1 MRINKVAFAIT
12 TLLAA
17 SQVHAAGFQ
26 INEHSASGLGRA
38 FAGEAAIGDNAA
50 SLARNPALMAT
61 FKRAQLSVVGTYVAP
76 DVNITGY
83 DGAGGFLGDKSTA
96 AENSASNVAPA
107 AVVPAMYYV
116 QPIND
121 EWAFGLAMYSNFGT
135 GTEYADDYV
144 NNTAAG
150 TTHIVTATFNPNISY
165 RINEQFSIGAG
176 VSAIYSTAELE
187 RKSDSLGTVAEM
199 EGDGIDFSWNV
210 GALYEINKNHRF
222 GISYKHSSE
231 MNLEGTYSGVIGEN
245 IIGLPIYGE
254 NIDGTME
261 NTLPAILEI
270 SGYHKLTNKFAVSYS
285 WQYTTW
291 SDFGDIIGNSEN
303 PNDCK
308 TDGVVGQCLSKSENF
323 NNSSRYSI
331 GTEYYATESLI
342 LRAGYAY
349 DEQAADPTL
358 SIPDSDRQWYTAG
371 MTYKMTDSISLDMAA
386 AFIAGKEVTFQE
398 DIPGALGPDKTF
410 TSNGD
415 AWLYSAQLN
424 YSF

>member
-17 SQVHAAGFQ
+17 SQVHASGFQ

-38 FAGEAAIGDNAA
+38 FAGEAAIGDDAA

-61 FKRAQLSVVGTYVAP
+61 FDRAQLSVVGSYVAP
-76 DVNITGY
+76 DVNITGHN
-83 DGAGGFLGDKSTA
+83 DN
-96 AENSASNVAPA
+96 NSASDVAPA
-107 AVVPAMYYV
+107 AVVPAMYYI

-144 NNTAAG
+144 NNAAAG

-187 RKSDSLGTVAEM
+187 RTSRIFGTVADM
-199 EGDGIDFSWNV
+199 EGDGINFSWNI
-210 GALYEINKNHRF
+210 GALYEVNENNRF
-222 GISYKHSSE
+222 GISYKHSSKME
-231 MNLEGTYSGVIGEN
+231 LEGTYSGQHPDNGPFDPVKD
-245 IIGLPIYGE
+245 
-254 NIDGTME
+254 IDGTME
-261 NTLPAILEI
+261 NTLPAILEL
-270 SGYHKLTNKFAVSYS
+270 SGYHKLTNQFAVSYS

-291 SDFGDIIGNSEN
+291 SDFGDILAYDLN
-303 PNDCK
+303 
-308 TDGVVGQCLSKSENF
+308 GVEVLKKEENF
-323 NNSSRYSI
+323 SNSSRYSI
-331 GTEYYATESLI
+331 GTEYYATENLT
-342 LRAGYAY
+342 LRVGYAY
-349 DEQAADPTL
+349 DEQAAESTL

-371 MTYKMTDSISLDMAA
+371 MTYKATQSLSFDMGA
-386 AFIAGKEVTFQE
+386 AFIAGKEITFDE
-398 DIPGALGPDKTF
+398 DIPLGGTKTF
-410 TSNGD
+410 SSKGD
-415 AWLYSAQLN
+415 AWIYSAQMN

>member
-1 MRINKVAFAIT
+1 MRISKVAFAVT
-12 TLLAA
+12 ALLAA
-17 SQVHAAGFQ
+17 SQVNAAGFQ

-38 FAGEAAIGDNAA
+38 FAGEAAIGDDAA

-61 FKRAQLSVVGTYVAP
+61 FDRAQLSVVGTYVAP

-83 DGAGGFLGDKSTA
+83 DGDGGFFGDNSTA
-96 AENSASNVAPA
+96 AENSANNVAPA

-121 EWAFGLAMYSNFGT
+121 QWAFGLAMYSNFGT
-135 GTEYADDYV
+135 GTEYADDYI

-150 TTHIVTATFNPNISY
+150 STHIVTATFNPNISY

-176 VSAIYSTAELE
+176 VSAIYSTAELK
-187 RKSDSLGTVAEM
+187 RTSSLVGTVADM
-199 EGDGIDFSWNV
+199 EGDGINFSWNV
-210 GALYEINKNHRF
+210 GVLYEVNDNNRF
-222 GISYKHSSE
+222 GISYKHSSKME
-231 MNLEGTYSGVIGEN
+231 LEGEYSDFMTQD
-245 IIGLPIYGE
+245 PIE
-254 NIDGTME
+254 GTMD
-261 NTLPAILEI
+261 NTLPAILEL
-270 SGYHKLTNKFAVSYS
+270 SGYHKLTDKFAVSYS

-291 SDFGDIIGNSEN
+291 SDFGNIVAVDVDGNEVLRK
-303 PNDCK
+303 D
-308 TDGVVGQCLSKSENF
+308 ENF
-323 NNSSRYSI
+323 NNSSRYSV
-331 GTEYYATESLI
+331 GSEYYATENLT
-342 LRAGYAY
+342 LRAGYAF

-371 MTYKMTDSISLDMAA
+371 MTYKATKSLSFDLAA
-386 AFIAGKEVTFQE
+386 AFVAGKEVTFTE
-398 DIPGALGPDKTF
+398 DIPLELGKDKTF

>member
-1 MRINKVAFAIT
+1 MRINKVAFAVT

-17 SQVHAAGFQ
+17 SQVNAAGFQ

-38 FAGEAAIGDNAA
+38 FAGEAAIGDDAA

-61 FKRAQLSVVGTYVAP
+61 FDRAQLSVVGTYVAP
-76 DVNITGY
+76 DVNITGS
-83 DGAGGFLGDKSTA
+83 DEK
-96 AENSASNVAPA
+96 NSASDVAPA
-107 AVVPAMYYV
+107 AVVPAMYYI

-121 EWAFGLAMYSNFGT
+121 QWAFGLAMYSNFGT

-176 VSAIYSTAELE
+176 VSAIYSTAELK
-187 RKSDSLGTVAEM
+187 RSMPIPFNPQMNVADM
-199 EGDGIDFSWNV
+199 EGDGINFSWNV
-210 GALYEINKNHRF
+210 GALYEVNENHRF

-231 MNLEGTYSGVIGEN
+231 MELEGTFSGKHATTGDIVTN
-245 IIGLPIYGE
+245 IE
-254 NIDGTME
+254 GTMD
-261 NTLPAILEI
+261 NTLPSILEL

-291 SDFGDIIGNSEN
+291 SDFGDIVAHDS
-303 PNDCK
+303 
-308 TDGVVGQCLSKSENF
+308 DGLEALYKAENF

-331 GTEYYATESLI
+331 GTEYYATESLT

-371 MTYKMTDSISLDMAA
+371 MTYKVTQSLSFDMAA
-386 AFIAGKEVTFQE
+386 AFVAGKEVTFE
-398 DIPGALGPDKTF
+398 EEIPGILTRTKTF

>member
-76 DVNITGY
+76 DVNITGQ
-83 DGAGGFLGDKSTA
+83 DEGFANIGGS
-96 AENSASNVAPA
+96 AEANSASDVAPS

-135 GTEYADDYV
+135 GTEYADDYR

-176 VSAIYSTAELE
+176 VSAIYTTAELK
-187 RKSDSLGTVAEM
+187 RSLHILNGTPQLSVAEM
-199 EGDGIDFSWNV
+199 EGDGINFGWNV
-210 GALYEINKNHRF
+210 GALYEVNENHRF
-222 GISYKHSSE
+222 GISYKHSSK
-231 MNLEGTYSGVIGEN
+231 MDLEGEYKGSESNWET
-245 IIGLPIYGE
+245 
-254 NIDGTME
+254 IDGTMN
-261 NTLPAILEI
+261 NTLPAILEL
-270 SGYHKLTNKFAVSYS
+270 SGYHKLTNQLAVSYS

-291 SDFGDIIGNSEN
+291 SDFGDIVAH
-303 PNDCK
+303 DL
-308 TDGVVGQCLSKSENF
+308 DGKEVLKKEENF

-331 GTEYYATESLI
+331 GTEYYATENLT

-371 MTYKMTDSISLDMAA
+371 MTYKATKSLSFDLAA
-386 AFIAGKEVTFQE
+386 AFVAGKEVTFDE
-398 DIPGALGPDKTF
+398 VIPGADPSLDRTKTF